1 MRWLLGL
8 PLNQISALST
18 SAQFSQQVNKLFVQL
33 QAGRWPLLTL
43 QTIAQSSLREEGMRA
58 PGLVN
63 VPLTGLQVAPWGPG
77 PQTSYSSWPLVF
89 FFNF

>member
-18 SAQFSQQVNKLFVQL
+18 SAQFSQQVNKPLVQL

-43 QTIAQSSLREEGMRA
+43 QMM
-58 PGLVN
+58 V
-63 VPLTGLQVAPWGPG
+63 
-77 PQTSYSSWPLVF
+77 
-89 FFNF
+89 